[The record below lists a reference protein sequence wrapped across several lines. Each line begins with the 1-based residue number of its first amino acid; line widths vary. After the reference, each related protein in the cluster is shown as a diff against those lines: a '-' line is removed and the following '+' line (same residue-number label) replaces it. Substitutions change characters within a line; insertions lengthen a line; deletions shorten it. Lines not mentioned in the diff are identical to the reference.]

1 MLVYQRVTLPLRGS
15 YWLRLKNA
23 TKQKGKGQNSQSLH
37 PALSI
42 SVPLGQPTRTSK
54 WQFAA
59 RSFNPTACVG
69 GLVASSEPLKN
80 GCIGKL

>member
-1 MLVYQRVTLPLRGS
+1 MLVYQRVGDLVGSGLLR
-15 YWLRLKNA
+15 YEAKRER
-23 TKQKGKGQNSQSLH
+23 TEFPE
-37 PALSI
+37 PAPC

>member
-15 YWLRLKNA
+15 YWLRLITLRYAKRER
-23 TKQKGKGQNSQSLH
+23 TEFPE
-37 PALSI
+37 PAPC